1 MINIKTISKY
11 IAQQFLLSFLLV
23 VSVISSVVMLVD
35 SVELIRRSYGKGLL
49 IFKILAIVLLR
60 LPNII
65 QEILPFICFISSM
78 ICYYKL
84 SKNSELVVLRSSGI
98 SAWQFIMPAF
108 LSSILIGSLNTIAL
122 SPLTSNMFVQSE
134 IMEDKMLRSNS
145 TVASA
150 FSSGIWLKDN
160 VPEFG
165 NIIINASYISGNS
178 SELRNVTFYFYGDDF
193 EFIKRVDS
201 EVALLNGNT
210 WRLINAKTSSKNN
223 IAKKSGVLDI
233 KTNINIEKLQDSF
246 AKPSNLS
253 FWRLPEFI
261 SNMQSAGLSASR
273 HLQYYY
279 HLIILP
285 LLIGSMTMMA
295 ASFVIRVNSRSQN
308 HIEILLGII
317 SSFII
322 YFMTQLIY
330 TMGLS
335 GNLPIILSVISPTI
349 LCLCI
354 GIFIIL
360 QREEAY

>member
-1 MINIKTISKY
+1 MIQLKTISKY
-11 IAQQFLLSFLLV
+11 IAREFLLSLLLV
-23 VSVISSVVMLVD
+23 VSIISSVVVLVD

-84 SKNSELVVLRSSGI
+84 SKNSELVVLRSSGV
-98 SAWQFIMPAF
+98 SAWHFISPAV
-108 LSSILIGSLNTIAL
+108 LSSILVGAFNTIAL
-122 SPLTSNMFVQSE
+122 SPITSNMFIQSE
-134 IMEDKMLRSNS
+134 IMEDKILRSNS

-150 FSSGIWLKDN
+150 FSSGIWLKDH
-160 VPEFG
+160 VPELG

-193 EFIKRVDS
+193 TFIKRVDS
-201 EVALLNGNT
+201 DIALLDGNT
-210 WRLINAKTSSKNN
+210 WKLINAKVSSKNN
-223 IAKKSGVLDI
+223 IAKKSGSLDI

-246 AKPSNLS
+246 SKPSNLS

-261 SNMQSAGLSASR
+261 GNMQKAGLSASR
-273 HLQYYY
+273 HIQYYY
-279 HLIILP
+279 HLMVLP
-285 LLIGSMTMMA
+285 ILIGSMTML
-295 ASFVIRVNSRSQN
+295 ASCFVIKINNRSQN
-308 HIEILLGII
+308 HVEILLGIL
-317 SSFII
+317 SSFIV

-335 GNLPIILSVISPTI
+335 GNLPIILSVTSPTI

-360 QREEAY
+360 QREEGY